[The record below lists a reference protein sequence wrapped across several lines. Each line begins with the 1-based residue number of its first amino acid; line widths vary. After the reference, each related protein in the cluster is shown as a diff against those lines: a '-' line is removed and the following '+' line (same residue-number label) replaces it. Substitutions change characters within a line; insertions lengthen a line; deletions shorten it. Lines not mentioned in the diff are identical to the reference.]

1 VASVARARIEQS
13 ERVDEG
19 PRVDRALYRS
29 IMGRRGA
36 IAAALLQATSL
47 PFLVTAVAIGLELGE
62 FTPETGAALVSAGLL
77 SVIVFPIV
85 SLSLLRTGPPAT
97 DDPAVEPSAPRPRR
111 WTRRRRCFPANG
123 RTTQR
128 RATGG

>member
-29 IMGRRGA
+29 IIGRRGA
-36 IAAALLQATSL
+36 VAAALLQATSL
-47 PFLVTAVAIGLELGE
+47 SFLVTAVAIGLELGE
-62 FTPETGAALVSAGLL
+62 S
-77 SVIVFPIV
+77 
-85 SLSLLRTGPPAT
+85 
-97 DDPAVEPSAPRPRR
+97 
-111 WTRRRRCFPANG
+111 TRRRRWFAANS

-128 RATGG
+128 RVAGG